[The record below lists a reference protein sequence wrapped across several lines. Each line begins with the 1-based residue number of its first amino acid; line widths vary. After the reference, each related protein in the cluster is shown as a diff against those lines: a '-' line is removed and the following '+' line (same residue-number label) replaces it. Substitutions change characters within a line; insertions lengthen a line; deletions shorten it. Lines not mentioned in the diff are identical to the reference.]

1 MKPSCPVG
9 THNNI
14 VTPPTQVAL
23 GLWGRA
29 MVATALTP
37 LKTARVTRNETARP
51 EKSKRSAILAGF
63 CHYQNILLSLIL
75 SLAFS
80 LPVNAQQATGLT
92 LSLQKENGQTV
103 TTLPANNISQ
113 TLQAT
118 VTLVGSTSTTD
129 IVVPIT
135 IAGSGID
142 GVLAFSANNF
152 SITVHAEQSSA
163 SRNFSFRG
171 AVPSGTGAYGDNIIT
186 VTATPPAASGFAS
199 ASASFRLNSSDDLV
213 TLKFAEQN
221 VMTPPRAVTE
231 ETTVLAN
238 VHVEILFAGPGIEG
252 QNNTFSHQ
260 PILVDYT
267 FSGEVIDVTGTSH
280 TGMVEIPKDI
290 TRPVITLTAPID
302 MSDFA
307 TGERRFTITFS
318 NPRLTSK
325 AAAIDIRSGSGV
337 ATFTAIAID
346 NPQVQMRDANVAV
359 NEAAGSATFTI

>member
-118 VTLVGSTSTTD
+118 VTLVGGTSTTD

-152 SITVHAEQSSA
+152 SITVHAGQSSV

-252 QNNTFSHQ
+252 QNNTFSRQ
-260 PILVDYT
+260 PISVDYT
-267 FSGEVIDVTGTSH
+267 FSGEVIDRMSH
-280 TGMVEIPKDI
+280 TGMVEIPKGI
-290 TRPVITLTAPID
+290 SNPVITLAAPID
-302 MSDFA
+302 VPSFTA
-307 TGERRFTITFS
+307 GERRFTITFS